1 MEELVNTGDIS
12 YNHLSSGTHQ
22 SFRFCLRNSSQSSEL
37 SGFSPVSTTFHM
49 EITKLSTVRIILKLW
64 RYSSG
69 KTDLSDI
76 RAAMFLNIC
85 QTNYLTFRVT
95 DSLNILRGFF
105 LFLIFT
111 CKKNILGKTNQRV
124 RPLPCDI
131 SLFED
136 SVSIFKKISES

>member
-37 SGFSPVSTTFHM
+37 SGYSPVSTTFHM

-69 KTDLSDI
+69 KIMFISGRLISDCPAE
-76 RAAMFLNIC
+76 RFLNIC
-85 QTNYLTFRVT
+85 QTNQLTCRLT

-111 CKKNILGKTNQRV
+111 CKKNILGMTNQP
-124 RPLPCDI
+124 RPCYTL
-131 SLFED
+131 LN
-136 SVSIFKKISES
+136 SVIKFQKCF